1 LRPFN
6 KIDAI
11 LHLNNFGMQ
20 QIIETWTVLQTEMAK
35 QVLIPKTET
44 IFQSNDLI
52 LTLDIQYEGDK
63 AYIAGDVQR
72 QDGKSEGIFLKQ
84 DVVTEAYVPQ
94 FFAFREGPLLQRFV
108 ETWMVHTGLKPDIVL
123 IDGHGTA
130 HPRQLGVA
138 SWFGVMTD
146 LPTIGCAKDTLV
158 RYEGTLADEK
168 DSILPILNANNDII
182 GHLLR
187 TQTGLKP
194 NFVSSGHRVH
204 QISAI
209 DLVKRI
215 GGKYRIPESLRRAD
229 IAARFFQK
237 TEKSGAPVPDKLNVD
252 GKDFKL
258 TVL

>member
-1 LRPFN
+1 MN
-6 KIDAI
+6 S
-11 LHLNNFGMQ
+11 
-20 QIIETWTVLQTEMAK
+20 IIETWTVLQTEMAK
-35 QVLIPKTET
+35 QVIIPITET
-44 IFQSNDLI
+44 IFQPNDLI
-52 LTLDIQYEGDK
+52 LTLDIQYEGDT

-72 QDGKSEGIFLKQ
+72 CNGNSEGIFLKQ

-108 ETWMVHTGLKPDIVL
+108 ETWMIHTGLKPDVVL

-130 HPRQLGVA
+130 HPRQFGVACWLGV
-138 SWFGVMTD
+138 MMD
-146 LPTIGCAKDTLV
+146 LSTVGCAKDTLV
-158 RYEGTLADEK
+158 RYEGTLAEEK

-187 TQTGLKP
+187 TQNGVKP

-204 QISAI
+204 QMSAI
-209 DLVKRI
+209 ELVKSI

-237 TEKSGAPVPDKLNVD
+237 AAKSSEIVPNKLNVD

-258 TVL
+258 TLL